1 MFSRLKLSQEDS
13 SNLINEVVKQLH
25 TDQVKIDA
33 KNQALI
39 QQKID
44 DFEKHLRATAQEVI
58 KEEFEKWKAQLS
70 STTQE
75 KALDS
80 SKE

>member
-13 SNLINEVVKQLH
+13 ANLINEVVKQLH

>member
-1 MFSRLKLSQEDS
+1 MFSRLKLSKEDS
-13 SNLINEVVKQLH
+13 TNLINEVVKQLH
-25 TDQVKIDA
+25 TDQVKIDE
-33 KNQALI
+33 KNQLLI

-44 DFEKHLRATAQEVI
+44 EFEKHLRATAQEVI
-58 KEEFEKWKAQLS
+58 KEEFDKWKAQLS

-75 KALDS
+75 NPLDL